1 VAEHVA
7 LAARLRGAGED
18 AGAEL
23 LELLGLAGRRRHL
36 PHQLSGGEQQR
47 LAFARAVV
55 GNPPLVVADEPTAEL
70 DRASGA
76 ALLEAVAA
84 LADRGTGLVLATHDP
99 AVVRLAER
107 TLFLRHGAMEAE
119 ATREEALS
127 VIDEAGRVQLPP
139 EALQLFPGR
148 RARIGVE
155 QGRVWIG
162 PP

>member
-1 VAEHVA
+1 
-7 LAARLRGAGED
+7 
-18 AGAEL
+18 
-23 LELLGLAGRRRHL
+23 
-36 PHQLSGGEQQR
+36 
-47 LAFARAVV
+47 
-55 GNPPLVVADEPTAEL
+55 
-70 DRASGA
+70 
-76 ALLEAVAA
+76 
-84 LADRGTGLVLATHDP
+84 
-99 AVVRLAER
+99 
-107 TLFLRHGAMEAE
+107 MEAE